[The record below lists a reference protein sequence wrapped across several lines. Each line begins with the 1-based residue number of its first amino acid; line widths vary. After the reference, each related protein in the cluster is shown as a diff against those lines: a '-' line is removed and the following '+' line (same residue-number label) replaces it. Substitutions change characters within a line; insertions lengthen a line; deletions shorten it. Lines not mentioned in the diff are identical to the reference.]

1 MYHYKAKILRVV
13 DGDTVDAIVDLGCHV
28 QITERL
34 RLLGVDA
41 PEKRKPTKEA
51 GDAATDYLRE
61 LIEGKQVAIKTELD
75 KSGKY
80 GRLLATIY
88 LDDGKNVNDLM
99 VTSGHAVYRDYK

>member
-13 DGDTVDAIVDLGCHV
+13 DGDTVDSDVDFGRFIHQIV
-28 QITERL
+28 RL
-34 RLLGVDA
+34 RLLGIDA

-61 LIEGKQVAIKTELD
+61 LIEGKTVAIKTELD
-75 KSGKY
+75 KDDKY

-88 LDDGKNVNDLM
+88 TDAGDNVNELL
-99 VTSGHAVYRDYK
+99 VKNGHAVYRDY